1 MADPESKEPDD
12 IFAAVFESAPDAMVI
27 TGQDGRI
34 RLVNAQLEA
43 LFGYPRQELMGQPIE
58 MLLPARFRAPHVTA
72 RQTYA
77 AAPRATGLHRS
88 VELYG
93 SRKDGTEFPVEVSLS
108 PLQTAAGLLVAS
120 AIRDL
125 TGRKQLEAG
134 VLEASRLKGAFL
146 ANMSHELRTPLN
158 AIIGFAELMH
168 SGKVG
173 PMSERHTEYLGD
185 ILISSRHLLRLINDV
200 LDLAKIE
207 SGQMQFSFE
216 PVDLTGAAD
225 EVLDIVRGLA
235 DNKRLA
241 IERVVD
247 PALGEVVV
255 DPARIRQV
263 LYNYLSN
270 AIKFT
275 PDGGRV
281 RLSIGAAGPDHF
293 RIEVEDTGVG
303 VPPDLIPHLF
313 REFQQLDSTT
323 GKRYQGTGLGLVLA
337 RRIAEGHGGS
347 VSVRSAPGQG
357 STFSAVLPRT
367 SPMRLRREFR

>member
-58 MLLPARFRAPHVTA
+58 MLVPARFRATHVTA
-72 RQTYA
+72 RQTSA
-77 AAPRATGLHRS
+77 AAPRATGLHRT

-93 SRKDGTEFPVEVSLS
+93 SRKDGTEFPVDVSLS
-108 PLQTAAGLLVAS
+108 RFQTAAGLLVAS

-125 TGRKQLEAG
+125 TG
-134 VLEASRLKGAFL
+134 V
-146 ANMSHELRTPLN
+146 
-158 AIIGFAELMH
+158 
-168 SGKVG
+168 
-173 PMSERHTEYLGD
+173 
-185 ILISSRHLLRLINDV
+185 
-200 LDLAKIE
+200 
-207 SGQMQFSFE
+207 
-216 PVDLTGAAD
+216 AD

-235 DNKRLA
+235 ENKRLA
-241 IERVVD
+241 IERAVD

-255 DPARIRQV
+255 DPARIRQI
-263 LYNYLSN
+263 LYN
-270 AIKFT
+270 
-275 PDGGRV
+275 
-281 RLSIGAAGPDHF
+281 
-293 RIEVEDTGVG
+293 
-303 VPPDLIPHLF
+303 F

-323 GKRYQGTGLGLVLA
+323 GKRYQGTGLGLVLT

-367 SPMRLRREFR
+367 SPMRLRREFK